1 MQYYAVVLAKALY
14 SNDSEADDELSF
26 RKGDVITVLETDFEG
41 MEGWWLC
48 SLGDKQGVAPGNRL
62 QLISFDDDNTTEPQD
77 VYDTPGQA
85 YKERYGD
92 VDYDVPKPFADD
104 DDYAIPKSPYDAYPA
119 PESQRHGYVLPSPR
133 VISAER
139 NSNSS
144 DGLITNEIYAAPS
157 SHYSSERSSDEFRF
171 SGEMSHGSGS
181 EEMYDVP
188 SRNSLECDDGQR
200 NTLLP
205 VIPPKAR
212 DVASDGHHSNSGSRH
227 GSQEIY
233 SFPAGTGQ
241 SGSELNG
248 KYTDDMTYDQLPGN
262 EIYDQ
267 LPHNDVKQFD
277 HQVSTVSSDG
287 EDYATIPSPSII
299 DPPQE
304 IYDVPPAAPEE
315 LYDTLPS
322 GLEEVYDV
330 PPIGPEAFY
339 DELPLGE
346 KADGN
351 NNPPVVSGSI
361 ESRPQV
367 YEERPGRVEEI
378 YDNFADKGVK
388 GNTGSLNRKRIESDD
403 YVDYQ
408 EIYGIGENEPAKTN
422 KDSQQ
427 KEQSVL
433 EKIHMD
439 KVREL
444 RVSHNVAMHNLD
456 KLQQAVDV
464 AVTKLMSFVT
474 DDWRRSEV
482 YALNINGIRE
492 ISGKVKVALRLLTEF
507 GLGALKNSKK
517 LPDKE
522 IAGRI
527 EEALKPLLESYYS
540 IKSAIQR
547 LDESNWR
554 SAYQEKPEDDLNT
567 IAKLAQCIPCGAY
580 NLGAVI
586 ANVAYI
592 LFTGETRDDNTP
604 SHPKIIVETSEATQN
619 QLSPATAQIEKPE
632 ARRLFQEPVSPTPLV
647 TAQRSN
653 PTSPVVRN
661 SSPEPISP
669 SPAVDAQQTVTQNP
683 EARKSFQDAVSPTP
697 VAVQAESTKQPEASK
712 MEPETAKTLPQETKT
727 PPVVQPKPK
736 RVRKRS
742 DSAPNPPTLSD
753 IDRTQLLSDHVS
765 ELTNNLLNQIDTIK
779 SPSEGLSRKGS
790 KKLSPRTVRRLCSI
804 TLKND
809 DRINEKM
816 FEDVTAIPP
825 KPSRQC
831 SSPATPVTPAGDQH
845 SSLTGTMSYPG
856 SLHSDIFNQTS
867 FESMK
872 SFVEK
877 MNSEFMVLKEAIKS
891 FGESVR
897 ERHMPKIFV
906 AHSKFIVLSAHKLV
920 YIGDGA
926 SRTVIGEDRAKIS
939 SVTNSLSEVI
949 NIFVEDIK
957 IAARQ
962 YPEEAAMNTMIKS
975 ATNVTE
981 KALGL
986 YKALKRQA
994 S

>member
-1 MQYYAVVLAKALY
+1 M
-14 SNDSEADDELSF
+14 
-26 RKGDVITVLETDFEG
+26 
-41 MEGWWLC
+41 
-48 SLGDKQGVAPGNRL
+48 
-62 QLISFDDDNTTEPQD
+62 
-77 VYDTPGQA
+77 
-85 YKERYGD
+85 
-92 VDYDVPKPFADD
+92 
-104 DDYAIPKSPYDAYPA
+104 
-119 PESQRHGYVLPSPR
+119 
-133 VISAER
+133 
-139 NSNSS
+139 
-144 DGLITNEIYAAPS
+144 
-157 SHYSSERSSDEFRF
+157 
-171 SGEMSHGSGS
+171 
-181 EEMYDVP
+181 
-188 SRNSLECDDGQR
+188 
-200 NTLLP
+200 
-205 VIPPKAR
+205 
-212 DVASDGHHSNSGSRH
+212 
-227 GSQEIY
+227 
-233 SFPAGTGQ
+233 
-241 SGSELNG
+241 
-248 KYTDDMTYDQLPGN
+248 
-262 EIYDQ
+262 
-267 LPHNDVKQFD
+267 
-277 HQVSTVSSDG
+277 
-287 EDYATIPSPSII
+287 
-299 DPPQE
+299 
-304 IYDVPPAAPEE
+304 
-315 LYDTLPS
+315 
-322 GLEEVYDV
+322 
-330 PPIGPEAFY
+330 
-339 DELPLGE
+339 
-346 KADGN
+346 
-351 NNPPVVSGSI
+351 
-361 ESRPQV
+361 
-367 YEERPGRVEEI
+367 
-378 YDNFADKGVK
+378 
-388 GNTGSLNRKRIESDD
+388 
-403 YVDYQ
+403 
-408 EIYGIGENEPAKTN
+408 
-422 KDSQQ
+422 
-427 KEQSVL
+427 L

-517 LPDKE
+517 LPDGE
-522 IAGRI
+522 ISGRI

-554 SAYQEKPEDDLNT
+554 SAYQEKRDDDLNT

-580 NLGAVI
+580 HLGAVI

-592 LFTGETRDDNTP
+592 LFTGETRNDTP
-604 SHPKIIVETSEATQN
+604 SQPKITVEPSVATQSP
-619 QLSPATAQIEKPE
+619 LSPSTTQVDGPE
-632 ARRLFQEPVSPTPLV
+632 ARRLSQEPVSPSPPV
-647 TAQRSN
+647 TVQHN
-653 PTSPVVRN
+653 TTTSPRAR
-661 SSPEPISP
+661 SPSQDPISS
-669 SPAVDAQQTVTQNP
+669 SPAVAAQNIVTENP
-683 EARKSFQDAVSPTP
+683 EARKSSQDAVSPSP
-697 VAVQAESTKQPEASK
+697 MVVQVESTKQPGASK
-712 MEPETAKTLPQETKT
+712 VGSEAVRETAKTLPRISKT

-736 RVRKRS
+736 RERKRS
-742 DSAPNPPTLSD
+742 DSAPNPATLSD
-753 IDRTQLLSDHVS
+753 TDRAQLLSDHVS

-779 SPSEGLSRKGS
+779 TPSEGLSRKGS
-790 KKLSPRTVRRLCSI
+790 KKLSPKTVRRLCSI

-816 FEDVTAIPP
+816 FEDVAAIPP

-831 SSPATPVTPAGDQH
+831 SSPATPSNSAGDH
-845 SSLTGTMSYPG
+845 RLSLTGTLSYPG
-856 SLHSDIFNQTS
+856 SLHADIFNQTS

-897 ERHMPKIFV
+897 ERQKPKVFV

-962 YPEEAAMNTMIKS
+962 YPEESAMNTMIKS

-986 YKALKRQA
+986 YKTLKRQA